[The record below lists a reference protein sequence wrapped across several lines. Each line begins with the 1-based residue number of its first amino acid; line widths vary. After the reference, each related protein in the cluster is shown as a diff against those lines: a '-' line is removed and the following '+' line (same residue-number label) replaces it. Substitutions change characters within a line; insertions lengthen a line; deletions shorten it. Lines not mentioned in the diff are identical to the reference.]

1 MARLDASGGG
11 APADRDKAGGRLGA
25 NVRRAERRFEAEA
38 TAATQARAD
47 AAIIDRAHDRLSSY
61 DSALN
66 NDAVHFNA
74 FTYRL
79 ALLTDNPLDDCQESL
94 SSAPTQTL
102 GALSI
107 GLSRCLELL
116 PTATLPA
123 RVRFTTA
130 AMEVAEAEVCRR
142 CRRGVLRVSFSV
154 ALDATDE
161 AVTSADAAAMRRAVV
176 ALGIESGLVRLGP
189 GLKLSTPPRV
199 VVRPQP
205 VSMDASGKVAH
216 MEVLVSD
223 LNEEF
228 PVTERFNLRIP
239 RWGIPEGWVLKN
251 NRLCRGPLLMRA
263 RKLA

>member
-1 MARLDASGGG
+1 MSTWAPCPGHRSSGVTYRQSGHSLPGPGASRSTLVLKKPIGKALEVYTATMARLDASGGG

-94 SSAPTQTL
+94 SSAPPQTL

-116 PTATLPA
+116 KTATLPA
-123 RVRFTTA
+123 RVRFTTTA
-130 AMEVAEAEVCRR
+130 
-142 CRRGVLRVSFSV
+142 
-154 ALDATDE
+154 
-161 AVTSADAAAMRRAVV
+161 
-176 ALGIESGLVRLGP
+176 
-189 GLKLSTPPRV
+189 
-199 VVRPQP
+199 
-205 VSMDASGKVAH
+205 
-216 MEVLVSD
+216 
-223 LNEEF
+223 
-228 PVTERFNLRIP
+228 
-239 RWGIPEGWVLKN
+239 
-251 NRLCRGPLLMRA
+251 
-263 RKLA
+263 